1 VLASTKMLFA
11 THGVADRH
19 VDGAGR
25 TIAFGAIS
33 SRVFLTSEY
42 PEYVAAQAE
51 AYWLLDEIALAQRYE
66 KSVASEEFQLSKLK
80 VNPDHMA
87 RLACEDGTATPSVAK
102 RSSTR
107 IVVCRRSRCIHQ
119 QHDLAAE

>member
-1 VLASTKMLFA
+1 MLFA

-42 PEYVAAQAE
+42 PEYVAAQAG

-66 KSVASEEFQLSKLK
+66 KSVASEEFSF
-80 VNPDHMA
+80 
-87 RLACEDGTATPSVAK
+87 
-102 RSSTR
+102 RS
-107 IVVCRRSRCIHQ
+107 
-119 QHDLAAE
+119 